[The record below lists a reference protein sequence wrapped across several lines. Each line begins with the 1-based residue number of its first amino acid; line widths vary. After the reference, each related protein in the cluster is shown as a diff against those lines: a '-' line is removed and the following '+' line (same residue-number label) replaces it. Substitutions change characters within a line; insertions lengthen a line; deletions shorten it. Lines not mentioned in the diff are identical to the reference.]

1 MMRHDAGAP
10 TDSRRHWFLAC
21 ATIAGMALFAWT
33 VLSVGPATLL
43 VQLGALAPVLPL
55 LLVLAGVRFL
65 LQALGWR
72 LAMTPS
78 ERPPW
83 RAAFAAVLAGEAVGY
98 LAWGPVSR
106 EPTKALLVGHRT
118 PERSA
123 LAAAI
128 VERFAY
134 TLAAATLSTVAVA
147 IAAVRYHFVGRF
159 LIGLT
164 AVLVVAFAVTRYGK
178 RFSGRFR
185 LNKWTWLALAFCAA
199 AQEVI
204 NVTEAYL
211 VLGWLGAAPTLASV
225 VVLEGLS
232 RLMNSAGQFVP
243 GKLGVSEAATAVLAE
258 GLRLGGAHGLSL
270 SLARRARSLTW
281 AALGIA
287 LVTVR
292 TMKWQGRGNDAIL
305 SARDAGG
312 FRAVQSRGVLH

>member
-1 MMRHDAGAP
+1 
-10 TDSRRHWFLAC
+10 
-21 ATIAGMALFAWT
+21 
-33 VLSVGPATLL
+33 
-43 VQLGALAPVLPL
+43 VQ
-55 LLVLAGVRFL
+55 
-65 LQALGWR
+65 
-72 LAMTPS
+72 
-78 ERPPW
+78 
-83 RAAFAAVLAGEAVGY
+83 
-98 LAWGPVSR
+98 
-106 EPTKALLVGHRT
+106 TKALLLLNRT

-128 VERFAY
+128 VELFAY
-134 TLAAATLSTVAVA
+134 TLAAAALCTAAVA

-159 LIGLT
+159 LVGLT
-164 AVLVVAFAVTRYGK
+164 AVLLIAFAAMRYGK

-199 AQEVI
+199 AQEVS
-204 NVTEAYL
+204 NVTEAYV

-225 VVLEGLS
+225 VILEGLS

-270 SLARRARSLTW
+270 SLARRVRSLAW

-292 TMKWQGRGNDAIL
+292 TMKWQGPNNDAIL
-305 SARDAGG
+305 SARDAGS